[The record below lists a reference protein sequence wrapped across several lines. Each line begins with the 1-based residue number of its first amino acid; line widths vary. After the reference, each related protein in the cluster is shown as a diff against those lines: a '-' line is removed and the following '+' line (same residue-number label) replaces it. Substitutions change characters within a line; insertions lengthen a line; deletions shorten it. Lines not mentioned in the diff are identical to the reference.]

1 LIFVTNKNKKEH
13 SMDAPLASGTSS
25 FLERAV
31 GTLER
36 LEHRCALTAEDEE
49 RVYGLRHNACSHNIP
64 MLRRSEGRLYDELYD
79 ESPNHHKMMMFLDGE
94 FVSTFR
100 IHVDSGDSAIL
111 PSLSSFPDLLTP
123 ILREGRVVVDLTRI
137 AVKLEY
143 ARKFPELPC
152 LTIRAAWLAAQH
164 FDADVITT
172 TCFVDQQ
179 TVYTRAF
186 GFELLGSPR
195 VALEGGRMI
204 ACMALDCRSK
214 RERIENRYPLFRSTA
229 AERRSLYGPLPSST
243 GDWRPA
249 VVCGR
254 PSRKERWASQ
264 SRGAASL

>member
-1 LIFVTNKNKKEH
+1 
-13 SMDAPLASGTSS
+13 MDASLASGTSS

-49 RVYGLRHNACSHNIP
+49 RVYRLRYSAYSHHSSIHW
-64 MLRRSEGRLYDELYD
+64 RSEGRLYDEDFD

-100 IHVDSGDSAIL
+100 IHVDSGNSAIL
-111 PSLSSFPDLLTP
+111 PSLSSFPDLLSP
-123 ILREGRVVVDLTRI
+123 ILQEGRVVVDLSRI
-137 AVKLEY
+137 AVKLDY

-172 TCFVDQQ
+172 TCFADQQ
-179 TVYTRAF
+179 DVYARAF

-195 VALEGGRMI
+195 VALEGGRTI
-204 ACMALDCRSK
+204 ACMALDCQSK
-214 RERIENRYPLFRSTA
+214 KARIENRYPLFASTA
-229 AERRSLYGPLPSST
+229 AERRSLYGP
-243 GDWRPA
+243 RPTLINDRRRTVA
-249 VVCGR
+249 RVR
-254 PSRKERWASQ
+254 PSRTERGTSQ
-264 SRGAASL
+264 SRGAAGL

>member
-1 LIFVTNKNKKEH
+1 MH
-13 SMDAPLASGTSS
+13 ASLASGTSS
-25 FLERAV
+25 FLERAK

-49 RVYGLRHNACSHNIP
+49 QVFRLRYSSCSHSSP
-64 MLRRSEGRLYDELYD
+64 VHRRSEGRLYDELYD

-123 ILREGRVVVDLTRI
+123 ILREERVIVDLSRI

-152 LTIRAAWLAAQH
+152 LTIRAAWLAAQQ
-164 FDADVITT
+164 FDADIITT
-172 TCFVDQQ
+172 TCFADQQ
-179 TVYTRAF
+179 TVYARAF
-186 GFELLGSPR
+186 DFELLGSPR

-229 AERRSLYGPLPSST
+229 AERRFLYGPRPSLNN
-243 GDWRPA
+243 DWRRA
-249 VVCGR
+249 ADGGR
-254 PSRKERWASQ
+254 PSRKDQRSSQ
-264 SRGAASL
+264 SRGAASI

>member
-1 LIFVTNKNKKEH
+1 
-13 SMDAPLASGTSS
+13 MDASLASGTSS

-31 GTLER
+31 GTLGR
-36 LEHRCALTAEDEE
+36 LEHRCAVSVEDEE
-49 RVYGLRHNACSHNIP
+49 RVYRLRYSAHSHQSS
-64 MLRRSEGRLYDELYD
+64 MHRRSEGRLYDEGYD
-79 ESPNHHKMMMFLDGE
+79 ESPNHHKMMMFLDRE

-100 IHVDSGDSAIL
+100 IHVDSGSHAIL
-111 PSLSSFPDLLTP
+111 PSLSLFPDMLTP

-164 FDADVITT
+164 YDADVITT

-179 TVYTRAF
+179 AVYERAF
-186 GFELLGSPR
+186 GFELLGAPR
-195 VALEGGRMI
+195 VVIQGGRTI

-229 AERRSLYGPLPSST
+229 AERRSLYGPRPSLINV
-243 GDWRPA
+243 WRQA
-249 VVCGR
+249 VARGR
-254 PSRKERWASQ
+254 PSPKEHWTSQ
-264 SRGAASL
+264 SRGAARQ